1 MSCKER
7 SSPRGGGPR
16 APLGIRPQTPR
27 VGQSRLV
34 RIPTPRAAFWQF
46 ELADLHPSGHFL
58 PPVTLRFGSFLDE
71 NVLRN
76 GQFSRQKCVSK
87 HTPPRTNQ
95 DCRLRRPQRDA
106 TPCDPIFGRFWTR
119 LRGRLGP
126 TDPRGPRGAPTPGA
140 GDLLRIPRGGAIWEC
155 SGRVEPEGCPR
166 SPPPGATFLC
176 T

>member
-1 MSCKER
+1 MKPSTPSCTQR
-7 SSPRGGGPR
+7 SSPGGGPR
-16 APLGIRPQTPR
+16 APLGIRLQSPR

-46 ELADLHPSGHFL
+46 ELADPHPSGHFL
-58 PPVTLRFGSFLDE
+58 PPVTLFW
-71 NVLRN
+71 
-76 GQFSRQKCVSK
+76 QFSRQKCVSK
-87 HTPPRTNQ
+87 HNPPRTNQ

-126 TDPRGPRGAPTPGA
+126 ADPRGPRGAPTPGA
-140 GDLLRIPRGGAIWEC
+140 GDLLRIPRGGAISHQ
-155 SGRVEPEGCPR
+155 SGRVEPQGCPR
-166 SPPPGATFLC
+166 SPPPGATFLF